1 MRVPLLDLARSNAPA
16 SQAVAERVQAVFA
29 SEQFILG
36 PFVAEFEEA
45 MRDFLGG
52 GHAIGMSSGTDAE
65 LAILMALGIGPGD
78 AVITTPFTFF
88 ATAGCIHRLG
98 AEIVFADID
107 PVTFH
112 LGPESLRECV
122 ESRCRTD
129 GQGNLRTPAGNRVKA
144 IMPVHLFGLCC
155 PMREINA
162 LAAKH
167 GLAVIEDAS
176 QAIGTQSPEGQR
188 AGTLADSAFFSFFPT
203 KNLGGAGD
211 GGLAVCRGEEMAA
224 RLRLLRN
231 HGMEERYYHR
241 VVGGNFRLDA
251 LQAAVLLAKLPF
263 LDGWNA
269 ARRKSAEI
277 YRQAFAAAKIEG
289 IVLPAE
295 PWRSSGRPDHHIYH
309 QFVIRAPRRD
319 ELGRHLEKE
328 GVGHGVYYPVPLH
341 RQECF
346 ARFAEPAMPQA
357 EQAAREVLA
366 LPIFPGLTESEISQ
380 VVEAITGYY
389 RE

>member
-1 MRVPLLDLARSNAPA
+1 MCDLLDC
-16 SQAVAERVQAVFA
+16 
-29 SEQFILG
+29 
-36 PFVAEFEEA
+36 
-45 MRDFLGG
+45 
-52 GHAIGMSSGTDAE
+52 GHAVGMSSGTDAE

-112 LGPESLRECV
+112 LDPEALRECL
-122 ESRCRTD
+122 ESRCRD
-129 GQGNLRTPAGNRVKA
+129 LRTASGNRVKA
-144 IMPVHLFGLCC
+144 IIPVHLFGLCC
-155 PMREINA
+155 RMDEIGP
-162 LAAKH
+162 LAAER

-176 QAIGTQSPEGQR
+176 QAIGSQAPDGKR
-188 AGTLADSAFFSFFPT
+188 AGALAESAFFSFFPT

-211 GGLAVCRGEEMAA
+211 GGLAVCRNEDMAE

-231 HGMEERYYHR
+231 HGMEERYHHR
-241 VVGGNFRLDA
+241 IVGGNFRLDA
-251 LQAAVLLAKLPF
+251 LQAAVLLGKLPF
-263 LDGWNA
+263 LHEGNA
-269 ARRKSAEI
+269 ARRKNAEL
-277 YRQAFAAAKIEG
+277 YRQAFSAAKLDGVI
-289 IVLPAE
+289 LPAE
-295 PWRSSGRPDHHIYH
+295 PWRATGLADHHTYH

-328 GVGHGVYYPVPLH
+328 RIGHGVYYPVPLH

-346 ARFAEPAMPQA
+346 AGLASPPLPHA

-366 LPIFPGLTESEISQ
+366 LPIFPGLTEGEIGQ
-380 VVEAITGYY
+380 VVDAIATFY
-389 RE
+389 R